1 MRKVTI
7 FTIAINILMDMELTK
22 AIESR
27 VSVRNFSDDPV
38 EMDDI
43 YEIIRLAG
51 LAPSINNYQ
60 PWKYYIITNKDLLK
74 KMAIEITREISGMPE
89 SSTRMAKHLKNQAA
103 WFSTFFQSAPMFIAL
118 TARPFESDFD
128 KGVSIP
134 VDELD
139 KIRNYPDLQSS
150 GASIQNLLL
159 AATAKG
165 YGTCW
170 MTGPLYAR
178 GTLQEIIGI
187 SDPWKLISFVA
198 IGKPVEKKMK
208 PKWKRNLADEME
220 VIA

>member
-1 MRKVTI
+1 
-7 FTIAINILMDMELTK
+7 MELTK

-27 VSVRNFSDDPV
+27 VSIRKFSDETVD
-38 EMDDI
+38 MDDI
-43 YEIIRLAG
+43 REIIRLAG

-60 PWKYYIITNKDLLK
+60 PWKYYVITNGDLLK
-74 KMAIEITREISGMPE
+74 KMAYEVTREIAEMPE

-118 TARPFESDFD
+118 AAHPYEGDLD
-128 KGVSIP
+128 KGVKISA
-134 VDELD
+134 DELD
-139 KIRNYPDLQSS
+139 KMRNYPDLQSS

-178 GTLQEIIGI
+178 ETLQKILGI
-187 SDPWKLISFVA
+187 SDPWRLISFVA
-198 IGKPVEKKMK
+198 IGKSNEKESKTK
-208 PKWKRNLADEME
+208 TKRNLADDME
-220 VIA
+220 VIE